1 MTMAAETIF
10 VDTNILLTASSPERS
25 LHRAALSVL
34 QDWPRQGRRLYCN
47 GQVLREYLV
56 VSTRPLA
63 KNGLGLSIDDA
74 LHNLQAFSTRLKLL
88 EESLAVSLRLR
99 QLIGHIPCLGKQI
112 HDANLV
118 ATAQVFKLD
127 GLVTENIED
136 FRRFEN
142 LMVIIDLS
150 SVAGPKN

>member
-1 MTMAAETIF
+1 MMAAESIF
-10 VDTNILLTASSPERS
+10 VDTNVLLSASAPGRG
-25 LHRAALSVL
+25 LHGNALFVL

-63 KNGLGLSIDDA
+63 QNGLGLTIEDA
-74 LHNLQAFSTRLKLL
+74 LHNLRAFSGRLKVLA
-88 EESLAVSLRLR
+88 ESEAVSLRLR
-99 QLIGHIPCLGKQI
+99 QLVGFIPCLGKQI

-118 ATAQVFKLD
+118 ATALVHKVN

-136 FRRFEN
+136 FRRFEGT
-142 LMVIIDLS
+142 LVIIDLAS
-150 SVAGPKN
+150 LGRKSP